1 MLWEE
6 LKSKDG
12 NYQVNWGG
20 VGRIIR
26 SCVRGRAMLRHSSI
40 ETAEK
45 HWVGPDL
52 YSLEIDWRKVKAET
66 QLQTDYELTKF
77 YSGAQSS
84 MQGQIRSL
92 VNMMEAAKTDHNK
105 LRDRL
110 QDAQARTMAGVEHAV
125 RVGQWGVKVATFVRD
140 ASFDFVMVGATYL
153 TAGAAAG
160 FMSLGAGLKGAAT
173 YQDTGNVGSA
183 VGTFSTN
190 LLFGALDL
198 KAAGVIEKATSTLG
212 GRIGLGMVWAKIK
225 AAASIPFSVIEGK
238 HVGEGLAHGAV
249 QMVAAT
255 PGAAAIEG
263 LKDYLKPLEME
274 PWVIPVEVAL
284 NLGLEKAGDMVYES
298 GARQPQR
305 TSPPRHIPPSIPRQQ
320 LMDAVIYDRT
330 QIEKTAVRK
339 LAA

>member
-1 MLWEE
+1 
-6 LKSKDG
+6 
-12 NYQVNWGG
+12 
-20 VGRIIR
+20 
-26 SCVRGRAMLRHSSI
+26 
-40 ETAEK
+40 
-45 HWVGPDL
+45 
-52 YSLEIDWRKVKAET
+52 
-66 QLQTDYELTKF
+66 
-77 YSGAQSS
+77 

-92 VNMMEAAKTDHNK
+92 VNMTEAAKTDHNK

-110 QDAQARTMAGVEHAV
+110 QDAQARTMAGVEQAA

-153 TAGAAAG
+153 TAGSAAVFTAGSSTAAAG
-160 FMSLGAGLKGAAT
+160 FVSLGAGLKGAAT
-173 YQDTGNVGSA
+173 YQDTGNAGKA

-255 PGAAAIEG
+255 PGTAAIEG
-263 LKDYLKPLEME
+263 LRDYLEPLKME
-274 PWVIPVEVAL
+274 AWAIPVEVAL

-298 GARQPQR
+298 GGRQPQR
-305 TSPPRHIPPSIPRQQ
+305 TSPPRHTPPSTPKQQ
-320 LMDAVIYDRT
+320 LMDAVLYDRT